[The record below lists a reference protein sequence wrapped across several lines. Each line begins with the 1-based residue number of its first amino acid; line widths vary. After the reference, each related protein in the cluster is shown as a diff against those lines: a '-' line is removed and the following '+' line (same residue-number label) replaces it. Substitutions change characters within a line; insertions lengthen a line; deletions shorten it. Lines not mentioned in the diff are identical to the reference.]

1 VRSSS
6 CLAEFPTIAAAA
18 KCRHPRKCIARRIAL
33 ANGLHYVYAGNV
45 HDRKGGSTY
54 CPQCGT
60 RVIERDWYELGAWQ
74 LTDTDACKNCGTQIP
89 GVFAGQP
96 GAWGARRLGV
106 RLAAHAAPA
115 DNFAANGVAAACVG
129 LGQQHRNA

>member
-1 VRSSS
+1 VLQATDETFHPTDRS
-6 CLAEFPTIAAAA
+6 PGDITV
-18 KCRHPRKCIARRIAL
+18 IAL
-33 ANGLHYVYAGNV
+33 ANGRHHVYTGNV
-45 HDRKGGSTY
+45 HDRKGGSVY
-54 CPQCGT
+54 CSQCGT

-74 LTDTDACKNCGTQIP
+74 LTDTGACKNCGAQIP

-106 RLAAHAAPA
+106 GLAAHAARA

>member
-6 CLAEFPTIAAAA
+6 CLAELPTIAAAA

-74 LTDTDACKNCGTQIP
+74 LTDTDEGKRISFHTCVGARFRP
-89 GVFAGQP
+89 GRAFDVKSAELAPQCATLRQTAGQM
-96 GAWGARRLGV
+96 
-106 RLAAHAAPA
+106 
-115 DNFAANGVAAACVG
+115 C
-129 LGQQHRNA
+129 GQY